1 MGYTQMDLSL
11 LYNGQIYLLLIVFV
25 MMIAGMVKE
34 HNLFKDIF
42 CFFEQSLKSKKAIV
56 ATVSAL
62 TGLLPIKGRVT
73 VSAGMLDTLAP
84 AKGCC
89 GREKFGPIDYVSTHH
104 YYFWSP
110 LEKTVILPMAAFGL
124 TYAQWFGII
133 WPLLAVSIAFIIAYL
148 VWGVKES
155 EVELGDCGTEI
166 KVSRITRYVFP
177 YIAGV
182 VAIIAGI
189 NFIWAFGTLTLYYMI
204 CTQTFNFK
212 KLFGYVDWKL
222 VAWVAAIIVAAN
234 YAVQNT
240 EAIKTFL
247 ESSGLD
253 IKTTSGFVMLSLA
266 SFAGAFALGSSSR
279 FGALTVLMSS
289 IYGIEYLPW
298 FFAVDFV
305 GYLISPMHKCVAIGM
320 LYFGTKLRYYATILG
335 AWGSLVI
342 IAGGLTLL
350 V

>member
-1 MGYTQMDLSL
+1 MDFSL
-11 LYNGQIYLLLIVFV
+11 LYSGQVYLFLIVFV

-34 HNLFKDIF
+34 HGLFKDIF
-42 CFFEQSLKSKKAIV
+42 CYFEQNLNSKKAVV
-56 ATVSAL
+56 AIVSAL

-124 TYAQWFGII
+124 TYAQWLGII
-133 WPLLAVSIAFIIAYL
+133 WPLLAVTIAFILAYL
-148 VWGVKES
+148 IWGVKENDI
-155 EVELGDCGTEI
+155 ELADCTTDI

-189 NFIWAFGTLTLYYMI
+189 DFLWAFGTLTLYYMF
-204 CTQTFNFK
+204 CTRTWDLK
-212 KLFGYVDWKL
+212 KLLGYVDWKL
-222 VAWVAAIIVAAN
+222 IAWVAVIIVAAN
-234 YAVQNT
+234 FAVQNT
-240 EAIKTFL
+240 DNIKDFL
-247 ESSGLD
+247 GNAGLD
-253 IKTTSGFVMLSLA
+253 INTASGFALLSLF

-279 FGALTVLMSS
+279 FGAITVLMAS

-335 AWGSLVI
+335 LWGGLVI
-342 IAGGLTLL
+342 ATAGLITYF
-350 V
+350 

>member
-1 MGYTQMDLSL
+1 MDLSL
-11 LYNGQIYLLLIVFV
+11 IYGGQVYLFLIVFV

-34 HNLFKDIF
+34 NSLFDDVF
-42 CFFEQSLKSKKAIV
+42 CFFEQNLKSKKAVV
-56 ATVSAL
+56 ALVSAI

-73 VSAGMLDTLAP
+73 VSAGLLEALAP
-84 AKGCC
+84 EKGCC

-124 TYAQWFGII
+124 TYTTFMGII
-133 WPLLAVSIAFIIAYL
+133 WPLLAVSVAFIIAYL

-155 EVELGDCGTEI
+155 DIELNDCTREI
-166 KVSRITRYVFP
+166 KVSRITRYVLP
-177 YIAGV
+177 YVAGV
-182 VAIIAGI
+182 GAIIAGI
-189 NFIWAFGTLTLYYMI
+189 DFLWAFGALTVYYMVV
-204 CTQTFNFK
+204 TRTFDIP
-212 KLFGYVDWKL
+212 KLLRFVDWKL
-222 VAWVAAIIVAAN
+222 IAWVALIIFAAN
-234 YAVQNT
+234 VVRENT

-253 IKTTSGFVMLSLA
+253 INTVSGFTLLSLA

-279 FGALTVLMSS
+279 FGALTVLMAS

-320 LYFGTKLRYYATILG
+320 LYFGTKLRYYVTILG
-335 AWGSLVI
+335 GWGGLVI
-342 IAGGLTLL
+342 LAGGLTLL

>member
-1 MGYTQMDLSL
+1 MEYLNY

-34 HNLFKDIF
+34 YGLFKDVF
-42 CFFEQSLKSKKAIV
+42 CFFEQNLKSKKAVV
-56 ATVSAL
+56 AIVSAL

-73 VSAGMLDTLAP
+73 VSAGMLETLAP
-84 AKGCC
+84 DKGCC

-124 TYAQWFGII
+124 SYSAWIGII
-133 WPLLAVSIAFIIAYL
+133 WPLLAVSIAFILAYL
-148 VWGVKES
+148 IWGVKEN
-155 EVELGDCGTEI
+155 EVELKDCETPI

-182 VAIIAGI
+182 TAIIAGI
-189 NFIWAFGTLTLYYMI
+189 DFMWAFGLLTLYYMF
-204 CTQTFNFK
+204 CTKTFDVK
-212 KLFGYVDWKL
+212 KLLGYVDWKL
-222 VAWVAAIIVAAN
+222 IGWVALIIVLAN
-234 YAVQNT
+234 IAVQNADT
-240 EAIKTFL
+240 IQTFL
-247 ESSGLD
+247 NNTGLD
-253 IKTTSGFVMLSLA
+253 IKTVSGFILLSLF
-266 SFAGAFALGSSSR
+266 SFASSFVLGSSSR
-279 FGALTVLMSS
+279 FGAITVLMAS

-335 AWGSLVI
+335 LWGGSVI
-342 IAGGLTLL
+342 VTAGLITFI
-350 V
+350 

>member
-1 MGYTQMDLSL
+1 MDYSL
-11 LYNGQIYLLLIVFV
+11 VYNGQIYLFLIVFV

-34 HNLFKDIF
+34 HGLFKDMF
-42 CFFEQSLKSKKAIV
+42 CFFEQNLKSKKAVV
-56 ATVSAL
+56 AIVSAL

-73 VSAGMLDTLAP
+73 VSAGMLETLAP
-84 AKGCC
+84 DKGCC

-124 TYAQWFGII
+124 TYGAFMSMM

-155 EVELGDCGTEI
+155 DIELGDCGTQI

-182 VAIIAGI
+182 GAIIAGV
-189 NFIWAFGTLTLYYMI
+189 NFLWAFGTLTLYYMF
-204 CTQTFNFK
+204 CTKTFDIK
-212 KLFGYVDWKL
+212 KLLGYVDWKL
-222 VAWVAAIIVAAN
+222 IGWVAVIIIAAN
-234 YAVQNT
+234 FARENT
-240 EAIKTFL
+240 EAIKAYL

-253 IKTTSGFVMLSLA
+253 INTVSGFTLLSLA

-279 FGALTVLMSS
+279 FGALTVIMAS
-289 IYGIEYLPW
+289 IYGLEYLPW

-335 AWGSLVI
+335 IWGGLVI
-342 IAGGLTLL
+342 ATAGLTLL
-350 V
+350 

>member
-1 MGYTQMDLSL
+1 MDLSL
-11 LYNGQIYLLLIVFV
+11 IYGGQVYLFLIVFV

-34 HNLFKDIF
+34 NSLFDDVF
-42 CFFEQSLKSKKAIV
+42 CFFEQNLKSKKAVV
-56 ATVSAL
+56 ALVSAI

-73 VSAGMLDTLAP
+73 VSAGLLEALAP
-84 AKGCC
+84 EKGCC

-124 TYAQWFGII
+124 TYTTFMGII
-133 WPLLAVSIAFIIAYL
+133 WPLLAVSVAFIIAYL

-155 EVELGDCGTEI
+155 DIELNDCTREI
-166 KVSRITRYVFP
+166 KVSRITRYVLP
-177 YIAGV
+177 YVAGV
-182 VAIIAGI
+182 GAIIAGI
-189 NFIWAFGTLTLYYMI
+189 DFLWAFGALTVYYMVV
-204 CTQTFNFK
+204 TRTFDIP
-212 KLFGYVDWKL
+212 KLLRFVDWKL
-222 VAWVAAIIVAAN
+222 IAWVALIIFAAN
-234 YAVQNT
+234 VVRENT

-253 IKTTSGFVMLSLA
+253 INTVSGFTLLSLA

-279 FGALTVLMSS
+279 FGALTVLMAS

-320 LYFGTKLRYYATILG
+320 LYFGTKLRYYITILG
-335 AWGSLVI
+335 GWGGLVI
-342 IAGGLTLL
+342 LAGGLTLL

>member
-1 MGYTQMDLSL
+1 MDLSL
-11 LYNGQIYLLLIVFV
+11 VYNGQIYLFLIVFV

-34 HNLFKDIF
+34 HGLFKDIF
-42 CFFEQSLKSKKAIV
+42 CFFEQNLKSKKAVV
-56 ATVSAL
+56 AVVSAL

-84 AKGCC
+84 KKGCC

-124 TYAQWFGII
+124 SYGAFMSMM

-155 EVELGDCGTEI
+155 DVILEDCKTEI

-182 VAIIAGI
+182 GAIIAGA
-189 NFIWAFGTLTLYYMI
+189 NFLWAFGTLTIYYMF
-204 CTQTFNFK
+204 CTRTFDLK
-212 KLFGYVDWKL
+212 KLLGFVDWKL
-222 VAWVAAIIVAAN
+222 IGWVALIIIAAN
-234 YAVQNT
+234 FARENT
-240 EAIKTFL
+240 EAIKVYL

-253 IKTTSGFVMLSLA
+253 INTVSGFILLSLA

-279 FGALTVLMSS
+279 FGALTVIMAS

-305 GYLISPMHKCVAIGM
+305 GYLVSPMHKCVAIGM
-320 LYFGTKLRYYATILG
+320 LYFGTKLRYYVTILG
-335 AWGSLVI
+335 IWGGLVI
-342 IAGGLTLL
+342 SVAGIGLIFS
-350 V
+350 

>member
-1 MGYTQMDLSL
+1 MDYSL
-11 LYNGQIYLLLIVFV
+11 VYNGQIYLFLIVFV

-34 HNLFKDIF
+34 HGLFKDMF
-42 CFFEQSLKSKKAIV
+42 CFFEQNLKSKKAVV
-56 ATVSAL
+56 AIVSAL

-73 VSAGMLDTLAP
+73 VSAGMLETLAP
-84 AKGCC
+84 DKGCC

-124 TYAQWFGII
+124 TYGAFMSMM

-155 EVELGDCGTEI
+155 DIELGDCGTEI

-182 VAIIAGI
+182 GAIIAGV
-189 NFIWAFGTLTLYYMI
+189 NFLWAFGTLTLYYMF
-204 CTQTFNFK
+204 CTKTFDIK
-212 KLFGYVDWKL
+212 KLLGYVDWKL
-222 VAWVAAIIVAAN
+222 IGWVAVIIIAAN
-234 YAVQNT
+234 FARENT
-240 EAIKTFL
+240 EAIKAYL

-253 IKTTSGFVMLSLA
+253 INTVSGFTLLSLA

-279 FGALTVLMSS
+279 FGALTVIMAS
-289 IYGIEYLPW
+289 IYGLEYLPW

-335 AWGSLVI
+335 IWGGLVI
-342 IAGGLTLL
+342 ATAGLTLL
-350 V
+350 

>member
-1 MGYTQMDLSL
+1 MEYLNY

-34 HNLFKDIF
+34 YGLFKDVF
-42 CFFEQSLKSKKAIV
+42 CFFEQNLKSKKAVV
-56 ATVSAL
+56 AIVSAL

-73 VSAGMLDTLAP
+73 VSAGMLETLAP
-84 AKGCC
+84 DKGCC

-124 TYAQWFGII
+124 SYSAWIGII
-133 WPLLAVSIAFIIAYL
+133 WPLLAVSIAFILAYL
-148 VWGVKES
+148 IWGVKEN
-155 EVELGDCGTEI
+155 EVELKDCETPI

-182 VAIIAGI
+182 TAIIAGI
-189 NFIWAFGTLTLYYMI
+189 DFMWAFGLLTLYYMF
-204 CTQTFNFK
+204 CTKTFDVK
-212 KLFGYVDWKL
+212 KLLGYVDWKL
-222 VAWVAAIIVAAN
+222 IGWVALIIVLAN
-234 YAVQNT
+234 IAVQNADT
-240 EAIKTFL
+240 IQTFL
-247 ESSGLD
+247 NNTGLD
-253 IKTTSGFVMLSLA
+253 IKTVSGFILLSLF
-266 SFAGAFALGSSSR
+266 SFASAFVLGSSSR
-279 FGALTVLMSS
+279 FGAITVLMAS

-335 AWGSLVI
+335 LWGGSVI
-342 IAGGLTLL
+342 VTAGLITFI
-350 V
+350 

>member
-1 MGYTQMDLSL
+1 MDLSL

-34 HNLFKDIF
+34 HGLFKDMF
-42 CFFEQSLKSKKAIV
+42 CFFEQNLKSKKAVV
-56 ATVSAL
+56 AIVSAL

-73 VSAGMLDTLAP
+73 VSAGMLETLAP
-84 AKGCC
+84 DKGCC

-124 TYAQWFGII
+124 SYGAWIGII
-133 WPLLAVSIAFIIAYL
+133 WPLLAVTIAFILAYL
-148 VWGVKES
+148 IWGVKES
-155 EVELGDCGTEI
+155 DIEIGDCGTEI

-182 VAIIAGI
+182 GAIIAGI
-189 NFIWAFGTLTLYYMI
+189 DFLWAFGTLTLYYML
-204 CTQTFNFK
+204 CTKTFDPK
-212 KLFGYVDWKL
+212 KLLGYVDWKL
-222 VAWVAAIIVAAN
+222 VGWVALIIVAAN

-240 EAIKTFL
+240 DTIKAFL
-247 ESSGLD
+247 GNAGLD
-253 IKTTSGFVMLSLA
+253 INTVSGFTLLSLF

-279 FGALTVLMSS
+279 FGAITVLMAS

-335 AWGSLVI
+335 IWGGLVI
-342 IAGGLTLL
+342 TTAGLITFI
-350 V
+350 

>member
-1 MGYTQMDLSL
+1 MDYSFI
-11 LYNGQIYLLLIVFV
+11 YNGQVYLLLIVFV

-34 HNLFKDIF
+34 HKLFNDVF
-42 CFFEQSLKSKKAIV
+42 CYFEQSLKSKKAVV
-56 ATVSAL
+56 ALVSAL

-73 VSAGMLDTLAP
+73 VSAGMLEALAP
-84 AKGCC
+84 DKGCC

-124 TYAQWFGII
+124 TYAQWIGII

-155 EVELGDCGTEI
+155 DIELNDCTTDI
-166 KVSRITRYVFP
+166 KISRITRYVFP

-182 VAIIAGI
+182 GAIIAGI
-189 NFIWAFGTLTLYYMI
+189 DFLWAFGTLTLYYMF
-204 CTQTFNFK
+204 CTRTFDIK
-212 KLFGYVDWKL
+212 KLLGFVDWKL
-222 VAWVAAIIVAAN
+222 IGWVALIIVLAN
-234 YAVQNT
+234 LARENT
-240 EAIKTFL
+240 DAIKTYL
-247 ESSGLD
+247 ESTGLD
-253 IKTTSGFVMLSLA
+253 IETTSGFVMLSLL

-279 FGALTVLMSS
+279 FGALTVLMAS

-305 GYLISPMHKCVAIGM
+305 GYLVSPMHKCVAIGM
-320 LYFGTKLRYYATILG
+320 LYFGTKLRYYVTILG
-335 AWGSLVI
+335 AWGGLVI
-342 IAGGLTLL
+342 ATAGL
-350 V
+350 VTFL